1 MHAGDWLLGQVPLLL
16 FFGAEHVGKL
26 LVTRKFPRQMVHQ
39 FLDGYEFWLLLGAQH
54 DIPPPPLDLDFR
66 PLESNCLRQP
76 DGLAPTVF
84 EKFGSCCHRYK
95 CRYETLSCRGRS
107 PIRASHRQWEGEPP
121 CGLK

>member
-54 DIPPPPLDLDFR
+54 DIPPRLSISTSVP
-66 PLESNCLRQP
+66 SNRI
-76 DGLAPTVF
+76 A
-84 EKFGSCCHRYK
+84 FGSR
-95 CRYETLSCRGRS
+95 T
-107 PIRASHRQWEGEPP
+107 A
-121 CGLK
+121 